1 MKRKINKKTIII
13 LLLLISIGF
22 AYLTSTLDLHG
33 ITFLSKQTWDV
44 HFENVQ
50 VKEGSVE
57 SGTPQIDS
65 NRTTVTFMTNLK
77 VPGDYFEFTVD
88 AKNDGTIDAM
98 IKTYSLTELTEEQQ
112 KYLEYIVTYDD
123 GEDIKINHLLKSG
136 KKAPY
141 KVIVRFKKDI
151 GNDNLPLE
159 TINNIPFT
167 LTVEYVQADS
177 GAIVRN
183 ADKTLYDV
191 LKNEADSNGLARL
204 YTGEH
209 QDSMDASKST
219 ENIYHWYAENDTD
232 GTKILDKNNVLFA
245 NHCWQMIRTTD
256 TGGIKLLYNGESTN
270 EEKCTDEGINYI
282 DKSSFN
288 YNTSSPSVVGYTYR
302 SNSVY
307 GKKDLYN
314 RDKLLAYENYYDRYL
329 YSNGVNTI
337 QNGTIINYSLTDYE
351 TFGSVDD
358 KTELAGK
365 YTFGTKSTDPEYIGS
380 EIRYIVEATSYG
392 YYYSIILNNG
402 ETIDDAN
409 YSFTYGDS
417 YRLNADGTYTID
429 NAQTFKRSEW
439 LDNRGKVLRKFVCKN
454 AVDNKCN
461 ELLYVTNTYD
471 YYYDYINITSNEYKY
486 AKGFKYNNKYYLDE
500 NSISFWDTT
509 DSENINLLK
518 NAHYTCFNK
527 SGECD
532 KIYYIYY
539 IHAGLG
545 SDSTAYYVEL
555 EGGRTILDSL
565 DDDLLGSNAVKSD
578 SLVKRKIDNWYE
590 NNLISYSEYLEN
602 TIFCNDR
609 SINLLNGWNSN
620 GGNLTIS
627 TYPLKFNSPN
637 NLLCSNISYSYSL
650 DNDYAKLKHP
660 IGLSTYQEMN
670 LFNNLAARKTNY
682 AYWIANPVS
691 FENPINNV
699 HGAKIKIVT
708 TSGSFGK
715 TQIDNSYWIRP
726 VISLKPGT
734 RYTKGDGSMNNP
746 YYVKTE

>member
-1 MKRKINKKTIII
+1 M
-13 LLLLISIGF
+13 
-22 AYLTSTLDLHG
+22 
-33 ITFLSKQTWDV
+33 
-44 HFENVQ
+44 
-50 VKEGSVE
+50 
-57 SGTPQIDS
+57 
-65 NRTTVTFMTNLK
+65 
-77 VPGDYFEFTVD
+77 
-88 AKNDGTIDAM
+88 
-98 IKTYSLTELTEEQQ
+98 
-112 KYLEYIVTYDD
+112 
-123 GEDIKINHLLKSG
+123 
-136 KKAPY
+136 
-141 KVIVRFKKDI
+141 
-151 GNDNLPLE
+151 
-159 TINNIPFT
+159 NI
-167 LTVEYVQADS
+167 
-177 GAIVRN
+177 
-183 ADKTLYDV
+183 
-191 LKNEADSNGLARL
+191 
-204 YTGEH
+204 
-209 QDSMDASKST
+209 
-219 ENIYHWYAENDTD
+219 
-232 GTKILDKNNVLFA
+232 
-245 NHCWQMIRTTD
+245 
-256 TGGIKLLYNGESTN
+256 
-270 EEKCTDEGINYI
+270 
-282 DKSSFN
+282 
-288 YNTSSPSVVGYTYR
+288 
-302 SNSVY
+302 
-307 GKKDLYN
+307 
-314 RDKLLAYENYYDRYL
+314 
-329 YSNGVNTI
+329 
-337 QNGTIINYSLTDYE
+337 
-351 TFGSVDD
+351 
-358 KTELAGK
+358 
-365 YTFGTKSTDPEYIGS
+365 
-380 EIRYIVEATSYG
+380 
-392 YYYSIILNNG
+392 
-402 ETIDDAN
+402 
-409 YSFTYGDS
+409 
-417 YRLNADGTYTID
+417 
-429 NAQTFKRSEW
+429 
-439 LDNRGKVLRKFVCKN
+439 
-454 AVDNKCN
+454 
-461 ELLYVTNTYD
+461 
-471 YYYDYINITSNEYKY
+471 
-486 AKGFKYNNKYYLDE
+486 

-555 EGGRTILDSL
+555 EGGRSILDSL

-637 NLLCSNISYSYSL
+637 SLLCSNISYSYSL
-650 DNDYAKLKHP
+650 DNDYAKLKYP

-726 VISLKPGT
+726 VISLKPDT